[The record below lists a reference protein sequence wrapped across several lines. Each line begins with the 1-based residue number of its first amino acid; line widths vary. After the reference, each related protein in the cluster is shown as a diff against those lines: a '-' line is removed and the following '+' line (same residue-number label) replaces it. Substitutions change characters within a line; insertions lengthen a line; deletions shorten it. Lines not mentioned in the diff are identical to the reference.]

1 MEENIINL
9 APLNYDRFFK
19 KVFSDLR
26 IAKRFLEDFLDIT
39 IETIEFLPTKKNI
52 TDDSQFVEFDFRCQI
67 DNNYIIIEM
76 QQWYKPDVV
85 QRFFVYHALGS
96 ALQLETMPKKLIPT
110 LDGKTRSVHD
120 YRELIPT
127 ITIVWMVHD
136 CMGFEQDYVSYILT
150 PEYIREFVEDGNNW
164 NTKRLD
170 EILEK
175 RKQILKMINNSYDEL
190 DFFVKN
196 KLIYV
201 FQKNIV
207 NNNVYSKYF
216 NWFELAEKTLKKIHD
231 KFAYNAYLKDEILT
245 EVIRRLTQEMQESE
259 SETYIKNY
267 EDSLDGV
274 RRYENGVHKK
284 MEHRVKWELKIEYE
298 EKVNQAEEN
307 EKLAKELANQA
318 IENEKK
324 AIENEKLAIENEKL
338 AKTEI
343 FQRKLNMAKKMK
355 KYGESIEE
363 IINETG
369 LTEDE
374 INKIN

>member
-1 MEENIINL
+1 
-9 APLNYDRFFK
+9 
-19 KVFSDLR
+19 
-26 IAKRFLEDFLDIT
+26 
-39 IETIEFLPTKKNI
+39 
-52 TDDSQFVEFDFRCQI
+52 
-67 DNNYIIIEM
+67 
-76 QQWYKPDVV
+76 
-85 QRFFVYHALGS
+85 
-96 ALQLETMPKKLIPT
+96 
-110 LDGKTRSVHD
+110 
-120 YRELIPT
+120 
-127 ITIVWMVHD
+127 
-136 CMGFEQDYVSYILT
+136 
-150 PEYIREFVEDGNNW
+150 
-164 NTKRLD
+164 
-170 EILEK
+170 
-175 RKQILKMINNSYDEL
+175 MINNSYDEL

-216 NWFELAEKTLKKIHD
+216 NWFELAEKTLKKIHE

-267 EDSLDGV
+267 EDYLDGV

-298 EKVNQAEEN
+298 ELNQIEIDKANKAIEN
-307 EKLAKELANQA
+307 EKFAKELANQ
-318 IENEKK
+318 EKEKANK
-324 AIENEKLAIENEKL
+324 AIENEKLAK
-338 AKTEI
+338 AEI